1 VIGETSAIQRAA
13 QRFERFRQERPLESF
28 DSTRDSRLALRAVKR
43 IDDAPGAGGHT
54 ARRAARHLAERLKKP
69 PSFIA
74 KIEIGERRLDVAE
87 FAAIAKALK
96 IDPRTLFDRFL
107 NW

>member
-1 VIGETSAIQRAA
+1 VLVATRREAGLTQA
-13 QRFERFRQERPLESF
+13 Q
-28 DSTRDSRLALRAVKR
+28 
-43 IDDAPGAGGHT
+43 
-54 ARRAARHLAERLKKP
+54 LAERLKKP

-74 KIEIGERRLDVAE
+74 KIEIGERRLDVIE